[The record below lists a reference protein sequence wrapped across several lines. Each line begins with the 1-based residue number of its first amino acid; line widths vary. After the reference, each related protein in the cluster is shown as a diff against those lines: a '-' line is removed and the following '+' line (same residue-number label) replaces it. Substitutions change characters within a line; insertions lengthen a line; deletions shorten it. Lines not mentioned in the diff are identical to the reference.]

1 MSILE
6 QTEIQSKIA
15 QIIERSRHHEEQFLI
30 DSRTAASDIIQFLK
44 KKNLIEGFFDERN
57 SPLQN

>member
-15 QIIERSRHHEEQFLI
+15 QIIERSRHHEEQFLV

-44 KKNLIEGFFDERN
+44 KKNLIEGFYDEKNLSREN
-57 SPLQN
+57 